1 MKCLQEKDIVVSL
14 TGLNDHTHVGWSQFT
29 SQATVQSFVSY
40 LKSDVVQMYGLD
52 GIDIKDE
59 HSVGANQAG
68 S

>member
-1 MKCLQEKDIVVSL
+1 M
-14 TGLNDHTHVGWSQFT
+14 NDHTHVDWSQFT

-52 GIDIKDE
+52 GIDIKDG